1 MLPSVALTTPQVL
14 AGEFLTRPQ
23 AATVLRLSPNTVGKL
38 LASGFLPDLAAARVH
53 ALARA
58 PQISVTR
65 GELPVLRTGP
75 AGPPPHEDDDREFIG
90 DAPHLT
96 DEQFLEASRQWWRC
110 EPDKVVA
117 AGVLAVAVAGW
128 VTGVLAVRG
137 RGGTRHGGRDVR
149 HSFEASV
156 AGRVT
161 ALDHPDSSRVLTGDP
176 ALAAL
181 TRTLLGARVQEAR
194 SGGPIA
200 YLKAPP
206 QPPRP
211 AQSSQPPQPPHPRD
225 EKAPVHPH
233 GEKASLHPHG
243 ETA

>member
-1 MLPSVALTTPQVL
+1 MVKQYTASCFTTLDPEAEGVLPSVALTTPRALVG
-14 AGEFLTRPQ
+14 AVLTRPE
-23 AATVLRLSPNTVGKL
+23 AAAVLRLSPNTVGKL

-58 PQISVTR
+58 PQIGVTR

-75 AGPPPHEDDDREFIG
+75 AGPPPHADDDREFIG

-110 EPDKVVA
+110 EPDKVTA

-128 VTGVLAVRG
+128 VTGVLAIRG
-137 RGGTRHGGRDVR
+137 RGGTRHGGREVR
-149 HSFEASV
+149 HSFDASV
-156 AGRVT
+156 AGRIT
-161 ALDHPDSSRVLTGDP
+161 ALDDPGGFRVLTDDP

-200 YLKAPP
+200 YLK
-206 QPPRP
+206 
-211 AQSSQPPQPPHPRD
+211 SPPHSRD
-225 EKAPVHPH
+225 ETASPHPH
-233 GEKASLHPHG
+233 GEMA
-243 ETA
+243 